1 VPQQGRLEASSMS
14 SVGQRH
20 ASCRRDRFSN
30 NGDIKESLKGGCI
43 NYLEKSE
50 LNN

>member
-1 VPQQGRLEASSMS
+1 VPWQGRFAASSMS
-14 SVGQRH
+14 LVGQWH
-20 ASCRRDRFSN
+20 AGYRRDRFSN